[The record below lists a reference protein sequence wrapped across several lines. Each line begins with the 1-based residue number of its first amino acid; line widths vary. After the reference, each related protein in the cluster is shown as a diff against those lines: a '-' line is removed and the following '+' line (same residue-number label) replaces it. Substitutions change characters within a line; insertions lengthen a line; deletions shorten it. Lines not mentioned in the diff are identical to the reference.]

1 MLSGIDTGYEGKFD
15 FPPRPGRP
23 ATPWLLATVPRTGST
38 WLSHLLWRTG
48 CLGAPLEYLNFDA
61 AGPYGFA
68 AASPDLQRDLW
79 RSVLSRR
86 TAPNGVFGLKCFP
99 MQLEALVAGNPPL
112 LAEVMAL
119 LLPRGGGARRVVHL
133 VRRDRAA
140 HAASYARA
148 TLSGVWRK
156 DQPGGEAADPAYSPA
171 AMATAERWLD
181 TQAAAWEAMFA
192 ALGIAPLRL
201 VYEEALAAPEETAAR
216 VADFL
221 GVTLDPAAAVAVP
234 AIEKQGGG
242 EDWAARYAADRGAPA
257 GAA

>member
-1 MLSGIDTGYEGKFD
+1 MLTGIDTGYEGKFD
-15 FPPRPGRP
+15 FPPRSGRP

-68 AASPDLQRDLW
+68 CAAPDLQRELW

-86 TAPNGVFGLKCFP
+86 TAPNGVFGVKCFP

-112 LAEVMAL
+112 LAEVTAL
-119 LLPRGGGARRVVHL
+119 LLPHGGARRVVHL
-133 VRRDRAA
+133 ARRDRAA

-156 DQPGGEAADPAYSPA
+156 EQERGDAADPVYSAA

-181 TQAAAWEAMFA
+181 MQAAAWERMFA
-192 ALGIAPLRL
+192 ELGIAPLRL
-201 VYEEALAAPEETAAR
+201 VYEDALAAPDETAAR

-221 GVTLDPAAAVAVP
+221 GVTPDPAAAVAVP
-234 AIEKQGGG
+234 EVEKQSGG
-242 EDWAARYAADRGAPA
+242 WAARHAAGETRPV
-257 GAA
+257 